1 MAWIC
6 ATKFFGDEGSKLT
19 PGFQFL
25 SGRRRSRRTEIGAN
39 IGIGGDL
46 GRVGDEVVD
55 VDLIGAGEPRA
66 HHGCL
71 LSDFRRGASAKH
83 GEREKD

>member
-6 ATKFFGDEGSKLT
+6 ATRSFGDDGAKPT

-25 SGRRRSRRTEIGAN
+25 GGRRRGRRTEIGAN

-55 VDLIGAGEPRA
+55 PDLIGAGEPRA
-66 HHGCL
+66 HHRCL
-71 LSDFRRGASAKH
+71 LGDIRRGASGKH
-83 GEREKD
+83 G